1 MSFPYILL
9 HFEAQRAKQRLA
21 QAFHPKADV
30 RSNTQSPLNT
40 KSLPVTND
48 PTKGSTNEGFCK
60 SLRAH
65 AMAPAIQQEP

>member
-21 QAFHPKADV
+21 QAFHPKPDV
-30 RSNTQSPLNT
+30 RSDSQSPLST
-40 KSLPVTND
+40 KSLPVTNGRK
-48 PTKGSTNEGFCK
+48 KGSSDQCFCK